1 MSWAEKKE
9 LRCKIDTCIWH
20 EQYIWSNKKA
30 ITQSS
35 VVADR
40 YEMLR
45 LITKYVFCKVCYSFT
60 VANSI
65 SPVEFYN
72 SAICIKCSEKLDL
85 QKLFWQ

>member
-1 MSWAEKKE
+1 MSLTEKKE

-35 VVADR
+35 VVANR

-45 LITKYVFCKVCYSFT
+45 PITKYVFCKVGYSFRVT
-60 VANSI
+60 NLNINMSDTRIIKKYNLNLI
-65 SPVEFYN
+65 SKE
-72 SAICIKCSEKLDL
+72 L
-85 QKLFWQ
+85 

>member
-45 LITKYVFCKVCYSFT
+45 LITKYVFFLGYSHLGYSFRVT
-60 VANSI
+60 N
-65 SPVEFYN
+65 
-72 SAICIKCSEKLDL
+72 
-85 QKLFWQ
+85 

>member
-1 MSWAEKKE
+1 MSLAEKKE

-45 LITKYVFCKVCYSFT
+45 PITKYVFLEGS
-60 VANSI
+60 
-65 SPVEFYN
+65 
-72 SAICIKCSEKLDL
+72 L
-85 QKLFWQ
+85 